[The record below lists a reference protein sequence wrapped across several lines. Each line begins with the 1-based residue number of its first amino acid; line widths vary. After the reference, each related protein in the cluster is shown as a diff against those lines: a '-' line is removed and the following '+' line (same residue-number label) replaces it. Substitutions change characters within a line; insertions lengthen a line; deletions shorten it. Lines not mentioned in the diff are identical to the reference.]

1 MLGMTPRAMAVLLGA
16 FAGVLLAAAGGL
28 AFLAH
33 ESRDLHGVLAVAG
46 YVAAIGALCTMG
58 YALVAHAPVWLRLI
72 VSVAFPLLM
81 ASVWQV
87 VDQAIHDRV
96 DGWKAAASTHLAAG
110 VVLLVAVLV
119 GARLSRD
126 SDDAYAPTHHR

>member
-1 MLGMTPRAMAVLLGA
+1 MLGMTPRAIALLLGA
-16 FAGVLLAAAGGL
+16 LAGVLLAAAGGL

-33 ESRDLHGVLAVAG
+33 ESRDLHGMLAVAG
-46 YVAAIGALCTMG
+46 YAAAIGAMCAMG

-72 VSVAFPLLM
+72 VSVALPLLM

-87 VDQAIHDRV
+87 VDQAIDDRV

-110 VVLLVAVLV
+110 VVLIVAVLV
-119 GARLSRD
+119 GSRLSRAAED
-126 SDDAYAPTHHR
+126 TYAPTHHR

>member
-1 MLGMTPRAMAVLLGA
+1 MTPRAMAVLLGA
-16 FAGVLLAAAGGL
+16 LGGVLLAAAGGL

-33 ESRDLHGVLAVAG
+33 ESRDLHGALAVAG
-46 YVAAIGALCTMG
+46 YAAALAAICVLG

-72 VSVAFPLLM
+72 VSVAFPLLA

-87 VDQAIHDRV
+87 VDQAVDDRV
-96 DGWKAAASTHLAAG
+96 DGWKAAATTHLAGG

-119 GARLSRD
+119 GVRLTRD
-126 SDDAYAPTHHR
+126 SEDTYAPTHHR